1 MSTPMTRYCDITD
14 GTNHPNHLLK
24 ESRLMERLIGLPIHW
39 TYCKIYTCQ
48 NLHCSKWAK
57 ISRLCE
63 RKNCCS
69 ACILVNKSRHL
80 RKKLLILWARLLLGM
95 SMEIK
100 ICFPIQIL
108 IKIIIII
115 LYWSVL
121 TFFKLVLYFFMK
133 CKQGARVGLP
143 VQSYVY
149 WLK

>member
-1 MSTPMTRYCDITD
+1 MPHFTSNTWQK
-14 GTNHPNHLLK
+14 HLEMIISHFPDTK
-24 ESRLMERLIGLPIHW
+24 QTMMKRSIGLLIHW
-39 TYCKIYTCQ
+39 TYCKIYTSR
-48 NLHCSKWAK
+48 NLHCSKWDK

-69 ACILVNKSRHL
+69 ACSLVNKSRHL

-133 CKQGARVGLP
+133 CKQGAIWP
-143 VQSYVY
+143 
-149 WLK
+149 